1 MPDIQINSK
10 EESVNSLYPMVMTQP
25 FTAKGL
31 GSVPNQETKI
41 LQAIWYN
48 QKNINKVN
56 KIGRDIPSLLETT
69 EDTT

>member
-1 MPDIQINSK
+1 MRIK
-10 EESVNSLYPMVMTQP
+10 RRGRLGGPMVMTQP

-48 QKNINKVN
+48 QKNK
-56 KIGRDIPSLLETT
+56 
-69 EDTT
+69 